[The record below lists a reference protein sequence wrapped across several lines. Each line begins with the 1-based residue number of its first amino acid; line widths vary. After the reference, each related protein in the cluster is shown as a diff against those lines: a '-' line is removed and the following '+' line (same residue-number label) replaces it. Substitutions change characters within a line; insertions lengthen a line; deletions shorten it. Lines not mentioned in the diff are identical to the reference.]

1 MRKAAGPP
9 EQNRRPSRPS
19 WERGKSVKIKEVME
33 FTDRVKPNAYTEEQK
48 LQWLNDCE
56 GMVQTQV
63 FLFAPVEIVRYA
75 LPADKNTELLVEK
88 PHDKL
93 YLSYLYAMIDFANG
107 EYNKYQNSMQMF
119 NTEFSEFMRWFA
131 GAYRPADTNVEGE
144 NGVW

>member
-1 MRKAAGPP
+1 M
-9 EQNRRPSRPS
+9 
-19 WERGKSVKIKEVME
+19 KIEEVME